1 MIVIS
6 DTSPILYLVLIDQVK
21 LLPQLYQRILIPE
34 TVRDEMIDAGAPLIL
49 RQWILAAPQWL
60 EVCAVQPSSQAALE
74 RLDPGEKAAIE
85 LAQQIN
91 ADLLILDDRA
101 GRQAA
106 LNLGLKI
113 TGLLGILKDAETLG
127 LLDLPETIDRLLT
140 ETNFRASPK
149 LIKRLLQNTQP

>member
-6 DTSPILYLVLIDQVK
+6 DTSPILYLALINQIE

-60 EVCAVQPSSQAALE
+60 EVCAVQPSRQAALE
-74 RLDPGEKAAIE
+74 RLDPGEQAAIE

-149 LIKRLLQNTQP
+149 LIKRLLQNN

>member
-6 DTSPILYLVLIDQVK
+6 DTSPILYLVLIDRIE
-21 LLPQLYQRILIPE
+21 LLPQLYQRIVIPE
-34 TVRDEMIDAGAPLIL
+34 TVRDEMLDAGAPLIL
-49 RQWILAAPQWL
+49 RQWMVTPPQWL
-60 EVCAVQPSSQAALE
+60 EVRAVQPSSYAGLE

-113 TGLLGILKDAETLG
+113 TGLLGILKDAATLE
-127 LLDLPETIDRLLT
+127 LLDLPEVLDRLLT

-149 LIKRLLQNTQP
+149 LIKNLLQDDQ

>member
-6 DTSPILYLVLIDQVK
+6 DTSPILYLVLIDQIE
-21 LLPQLYQRILIPE
+21 LLLQLYQRIFIPE
-34 TVRDEMIDAGAPLIL
+34 TVRDEMIDVGAPLIL
-49 RQWILAAPQWL
+49 RQWI
-60 EVCAVQPSSQAALE
+60 AVPPRWVEICIVESSNQAELE

-91 ADLLILDDRA
+91 ADLLIVDDRA

-127 LLDLPETIDRLLT
+127 LIDLPKMLERLVT

-149 LIKRLLQNTQP
+149 LIKRLLQNDHS